1 MLAQQDAITTDRGS
15 QTDLGRS
22 LFCPE
27 FANLCPE
34 GANRFGVSAAS
45 PLGYPDSYVELLK
58 IWH

>member
-1 MLAQQDAITTDRGS
+1 MLAA
-15 QTDLGRS
+15 QTQSPPTEVRKPTSVGLCS
-22 LFCPE
+22 VPE